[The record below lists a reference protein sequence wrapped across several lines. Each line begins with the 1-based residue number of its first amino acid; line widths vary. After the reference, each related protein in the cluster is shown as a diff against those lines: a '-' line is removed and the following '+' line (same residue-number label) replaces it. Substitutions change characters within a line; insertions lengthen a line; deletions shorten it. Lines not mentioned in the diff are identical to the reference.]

1 MEAKELLDLF
11 QDHPV
16 VQKIAG
22 RLRKQAGTKIKLE
35 NGIGSLV
42 AFIAGAVGRE
52 LNGLQ
57 LFVLNDKEEAAYFYN
72 DLLTFYDEERVR
84 FLPSSFRRSGNF
96 EDKDNDSILVRTEVL
111 NALTAKEVGMVVTY
125 TEAMAERVVSK
136 KMLADMSMPV
146 IKGNK
151 LSITFLESLL
161 GEYGFERSDFVY

>member
-52 LNGLQ
+52 LNGFAAFRVERQ
-57 LFVLNDKEEAAYFYN
+57 GGSSLFL
-72 DLLTFYDEERVR
+72 
-84 FLPSSFRRSGNF
+84 
-96 EDKDNDSILVRTEVL
+96 
-111 NALTAKEVGMVVTY
+111 
-125 TEAMAERVVSK
+125 
-136 KMLADMSMPV
+136 
-146 IKGNK
+146 
-151 LSITFLESLL
+151 
-161 GEYGFERSDFVY
+161 